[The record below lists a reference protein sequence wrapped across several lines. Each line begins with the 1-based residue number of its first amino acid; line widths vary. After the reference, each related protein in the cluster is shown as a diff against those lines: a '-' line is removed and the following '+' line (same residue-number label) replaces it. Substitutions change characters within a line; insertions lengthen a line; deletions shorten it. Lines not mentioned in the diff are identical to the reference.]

1 MIDVAIIGAGMA
13 GLVCAQQLTQAG
25 YSVVVVEKSRGV
37 GGRVATRRL
46 HDTYADHG
54 TCYLKSTGE
63 LLERLIELLSD
74 RQILKVWTDTVHKLA
89 PNDAY
94 PIPQVPTPR
103 YVASLG
109 MNAIAKFLTP
119 GLDIRLNQRLT
130 AITPDDKAWRLTLDS
145 DSVELTASAVV
156 FAIPAPQALTL
167 LEPVITIDPMFLEN
181 LRSVEYSPSLTVMA
195 GYPVASSP
203 FPEWQAVTFEDDADL
218 AWVGFDSSKRTNS
231 TQPVFVVQSSAALA
245 IKHLDTDDL
254 ALVAKQ
260 MLQKA
265 SVLLPWLSEPE
276 WIQVQRW
283 RYAFPSRPWQGAFL
297 SAETSIPL
305 VCCGDW
311 CGGDLVAGAMVS
323 GAIAAAEINNQLL
336 RLPLPGVNF
345 LDSLAQ

>member
-74 RQILKVWTDTVHKLA
+74 RQILKVWTDTVHKLE
-89 PNDAY
+89 PNEVY
-94 PIPQVPTPR
+94 PTRQLPTPR
-103 YVASLG
+103 YVAPLG

-119 GLDIRLNQRLT
+119 GLDIRLNQRVT
-130 AITPDDKAWRLTLDS
+130 AITPDDKAWHLTLD
-145 DSVELTASAVV
+145 DSVELIASSVV
-156 FAIPAPQALTL
+156 FAIPAPQALAL
-167 LEPVITIDPMFLEN
+167 LEPVTTIDPMFIEN
-181 LRSVEYSPSLTVMA
+181 LRSVEYNPSLTVMA
-195 GYPVASSP
+195 GYPVTSSP
-203 FPEWQAVTFEDDADL
+203 FPEWQAVTFEDDPDV
-218 AWVGFDSSKRTNS
+218 AWVGFDSSKRTSS
-231 TQPVFVVQSSAALA
+231 TQPVFVLQSSAELA
-245 IKHLDTDDL
+245 TRHLQTEDL
-254 ALVAKQ
+254 DPVAKQ
-260 MLQKA
+260 MLQRA

-283 RYAFPSRPWQGAFL
+283 RYAFPSRSWQGAFL
-297 SAETSIPL
+297 SAESPIPL

-323 GAIAAAEINNQLL
+323 GAIAAAEINNQLRSL
-336 RLPLPGVNF
+336 SLPGVNF
-345 LDSLAQ
+345 LDSLSQ